1 MRFFESLAIG
11 VSMYSKIPMP
21 RVEWNEKNMKYA
33 MCFFPLVGVVT
44 GILEV
49 ILGNALLVYTSC
61 GTLFF
66 AGVMTLLP
74 VLVNGGIHMD
84 GFLDTMDALNSYGSR
99 EKKLEILKD
108 SRTGAFAVIGF
119 GLYLVASLALWS
131 EAKSEMLPVIGAG
144 YVMSRS
150 LSGLSVMVFPSAKK
164 DGLGRTFQEQ
174 AHRKRVAVVMVCWF
188 FAALADG
195 RGGSL
200 HRSSGILVLPSH
212 GDETV
217 WRDDRRSGR
226 IFSAACRTFDTGS
239 SDRRRRCIMRIWLIR
254 HFRTQGNLERRY
266 IGGTDE
272 PILPGQTGNIL
283 CCPEKIIT
291 SPMLRCK
298 QTARL
303 LFQKE
308 PDLICE
314 NFREKDFGRFEGKN
328 YEELKDD
335 PGYQRWLDSN
345 GTIPFPEGEGQE
357 AFLERTRHGFEQ
369 MMEHLMDLQCREAAF
384 VVHGGTIMA
393 VLSAFSQT
401 GGDFYDW
408 QVSNGSG
415 YSAIAEEESWR
426 QGKKQLTEIEKL

>member
-1 MRFFESLAIG
+1 
-11 VSMYSKIPMP
+11 
-21 RVEWNEKNMKYA
+21 
-33 MCFFPLVGVVT
+33 
-44 GILEV
+44 
-49 ILGNALLVYTSC
+49 
-61 GTLFF
+61 
-66 AGVMTLLP
+66 
-74 VLVNGGIHMD
+74 
-84 GFLDTMDALNSYGSR
+84 
-99 EKKLEILKD
+99 
-108 SRTGAFAVIGF
+108 
-119 GLYLVASLALWS
+119 
-131 EAKSEMLPVIGAG
+131 
-144 YVMSRS
+144 
-150 LSGLSVMVFPSAKK
+150 
-164 DGLGRTFQEQ
+164 
-174 AHRKRVAVVMVCWF
+174 
-188 FAALADG
+188 
-195 RGGSL
+195 
-200 HRSSGILVLPSH
+200 
-212 GDETV
+212 
-217 WRDDRRSGR
+217 
-226 IFSAACRTFDTGS
+226 
-239 SDRRRRCIMRIWLIR
+239 MRIWLIR

-266 IGGTDE
+266 IGRTDE
-272 PILPGQTGNIL
+272 PILPGQTGSIL

-291 SPMLRCK
+291 SPMLRCR

-408 QVSNGSG
+408 FF
-415 YSAIAEEESWR
+415 
-426 QGKKQLTEIEKL
+426 

>member
-11 VSMYSKIPMP
+11 VAMYSKIPMP

-150 LSGLSVMVFPSAKK
+150 CEKRRTWTNLSGASTQETGGSCDGVLVFCGFGS
-164 DGLGRTFQEQ
+164 DVDDF
-174 AHRKRVAVVMVCWF
+174 C
-188 FAALADG
+188 ADG

-212 GDETV
+212 GNETV

-226 IFSAACRTFDTGS
+226 IFSAACRTSDTGS
-239 SDRRRRCIMRIWLIR
+239 SYRGRRCIMRIWLIR
-254 HFRTQGNLERRY
+254 HFQTQGNLERRY
-266 IGGTDE
+266 IGRTDE
-272 PILPGQTGNIL
+272 PILPGQTGSIL

-291 SPMLRCK
+291 SPMLRCR

-357 AFLERTRHGFEQ
+357 TFFERTRLGFEQ

-401 GGDFYDW
+401 GGEFYDW

>member
-1 MRFFESLAIG
+1 MPDQVHTARCGPYASRLLTVGGTEQIG
-11 VSMYSKIPMP
+11 
-21 RVEWNEKNMKYA
+21 RVLHTLVVL
-33 MCFFPLVGVVT
+33 CFFPLVGVVT

-174 AHRKRVAVVMVCWF
+174 AHRKRVAVVMGCWF
-188 FAALADG
+188 FAALAVMLMTSVQMG
-195 RGGSL
+195 AAAL
-200 HRSSGILVLPSH
+200 CTALLVFWYYH
-212 GDETV
+212 EVHYET
-217 WRDDRRSGR
+217 
-226 IFSAACRTFDTGS
+226 
-239 SDRRRRCIMRIWLIR
+239 WLIR
-254 HFRTQGNLERRY
+254 HFQTQEIWKDGISDEQMSPSCRGRQEISCVVRRRSS
-266 IGGTDE
+266 
-272 PILPGQTGNIL
+272 QV
-283 CCPEKIIT
+283 
-291 SPMLRCK
+291 PMLRCK

-357 AFLERTRHGFEQ
+357 AFFERTRLGFEQ

-401 GGDFYDW
+401 GGEFYDW

-415 YSAIAEEESWR
+415 YSAIAEEGSWR
-426 QGKKQLTEIEKL
+426 QGKKQLTEIERL

>member
-21 RVEWNEKNMKYA
+21 WVEWNEKNMKYA

-188 FAALADG
+188 FAALAVMLMT
-195 RGGSL
+195 S
-200 HRSSGILVLPSH
+200 VQ
-212 GDETV
+212 
-217 WRDDRRSGR
+217 
-226 IFSAACRTFDTGS
+226 
-239 SDRRRRCIMRIWLIR
+239 M
-254 HFRTQGNLERRY
+254 
-266 IGGTDE
+266 GT
-272 PILPGQTGNIL
+272 
-283 CCPEKIIT
+283 
-291 SPMLRCK
+291 
-298 QTARL
+298 
-303 LFQKE
+303 
-308 PDLICE
+308 
-314 NFREKDFGRFEGKN
+314 
-328 YEELKDD
+328 
-335 PGYQRWLDSN
+335 
-345 GTIPFPEGEGQE
+345 
-357 AFLERTRHGFEQ
+357 
-369 MMEHLMDLQCREAAF
+369 
-384 VVHGGTIMA
+384 A
-393 VLSAFSQT
+393 VLCTALLVFWYYHHMAMKQFGGMT
-401 GGDFYDW
+401 GDLA
-408 QVSNGSG
+408 G
-415 YSAIAEEESWR
+415 YFLQLAELLILAAVIVA
-426 QGKKQLTEIEKL
+426 GGAL

>member
-11 VSMYSKIPMP
+11 VAMYSKIPMP

-131 EAKSEMLPVIGAG
+131 EAKTEMLPVIGAG

-150 LSGLSVMVFPSAKK
+150 LSGFSVMVFPSAKK

-188 FAALADG
+188 FAALAVMLMTSVQMG
-195 RGGSL
+195 AAALCTALLVFWYYHHMAMKQFGG
-200 HRSSGILVLPSH
+200 VT
-212 GDETV
+212 GDL
-217 WRDDRRSGR
+217 G
-226 IFSAACRTFDTGS
+226 G
-239 SDRRRRCIMRIWLIR
+239 RCIMRIWLIR

-266 IGGTDE
+266 IGRTDE

-291 SPMLRCK
+291 SPMLRCR

-357 AFLERTRHGFEQ
+357 AFFERTRLGFEQ

-401 GGDFYDW
+401 GGEFYDW

-415 YSAIAEEESWR
+415 YSAIAEEGSWR
-426 QGKKQLTEIEKL
+426 QGKKQLTEIERL

>member
-1 MRFFESLAIG
+1 
-11 VSMYSKIPMP
+11 
-21 RVEWNEKNMKYA
+21 
-33 MCFFPLVGVVT
+33 
-44 GILEV
+44 
-49 ILGNALLVYTSC
+49 
-61 GTLFF
+61 
-66 AGVMTLLP
+66 
-74 VLVNGGIHMD
+74 
-84 GFLDTMDALNSYGSR
+84 
-99 EKKLEILKD
+99 
-108 SRTGAFAVIGF
+108 
-119 GLYLVASLALWS
+119 
-131 EAKSEMLPVIGAG
+131 
-144 YVMSRS
+144 
-150 LSGLSVMVFPSAKK
+150 
-164 DGLGRTFQEQ
+164 
-174 AHRKRVAVVMVCWF
+174 
-188 FAALADG
+188 
-195 RGGSL
+195 
-200 HRSSGILVLPSH
+200 
-212 GDETV
+212 
-217 WRDDRRSGR
+217 
-226 IFSAACRTFDTGS
+226 
-239 SDRRRRCIMRIWLIR
+239 MRIWLIR

-314 NFREKDFGRFEGKN
+314 NFRERDFGRFEGKN